1 MGSQIAS
8 IIGEKQIENQSV
20 IGKLG
25 VVDGTNPGTFEIR
38 NPKRSAPI
46 SPQPEDNGNIL
57 YQKRMNRLRKLISE
71 KLRFR
76 SPRLSERPLEKP
88 DLTIVAE
95 KKTTNNKRKEKQKKE
110 RS

>member
-1 MGSQIAS
+1 MGSQLAS

-57 YQKRMNRLRKLISE
+57 Y
-71 KLRFR
+71 
-76 SPRLSERPLEKP
+76 
-88 DLTIVAE
+88 
-95 KKTTNNKRKEKQKKE
+95 
-110 RS
+110 